1 MQFIQSLPIIAKK
14 YLLSSK
20 KITSFDNI
28 SEKHPLFS
36 QYDGTKPA
44 DDFHPLK
51 IAHTF
56 KKRHSVQ

>member
-56 KKRHSVQ
+56 